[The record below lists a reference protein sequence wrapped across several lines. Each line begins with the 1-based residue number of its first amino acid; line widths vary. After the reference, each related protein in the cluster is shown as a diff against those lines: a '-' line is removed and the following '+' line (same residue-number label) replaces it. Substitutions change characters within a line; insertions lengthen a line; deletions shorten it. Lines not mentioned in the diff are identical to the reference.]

1 MLNSAVSSTISPLL
15 QELLADR
22 GGIEDFII
30 RSSYARRS
38 GEAGICDFVFGNPH
52 DLPLAE
58 FEEAIRRHSQAQ
70 APDWFAYKMSEPE
83 SRAAVAESLEIR
95 YGISFHPADIAMT
108 NGAFAGLA
116 VTLRAI
122 AGPGDEVVFFSP
134 PWFSYT
140 ALIRASG
147 ATPVRVKLVPPDF
160 DLDLETLRA
169 AITPKTRAVI
179 LNTPQNPTGRIYGPE
194 TLEGVASLLDEA
206 SESAGRPV
214 YLISDEAYSRIVFD
228 DAPFYTPAA
237 FYPRTFLIYT
247 YGKTL
252 LTPGERI
259 GYVAMPP
266 TMPERPVLRSA
277 LMQAQIITGWAFP
290 NATLQRA
297 IKDLEAIS
305 VDIKQLQ
312 SRRDRMLEGLRGAG
326 YEVGVPEGT
335 FYMLPKSPIAD
346 DVAFTEV
353 LASQDIFVLPGALV
367 ELPGYFRISLTAS
380 DEMVERSL
388 PGFAAAMDQASS

>member
-83 SRAAVAESLEIR
+83 SRAAVAESLESR

-147 ATPVRVKLVPPDF
+147 ATPVRVKLIPPDF

-277 LMQAQIITGWAFP
+277 LMQSQIITGWAFP

-367 ELPGYFRISLTAS
+367 ELPGYFRISLTAN